1 MKIQIRKQTTL
12 SGQVVRV
19 GEVHEASPSDGNF
32 LIGIGFAIL
41 APELAPEAAPKA
53 QPEEPKPK
61 PKRRRKS
68 GNDHEESGDQNHGS
82 QPAAE

>member
-32 LIGIGFAIL
+32 LIGIGLAIL
-41 APELAPEAAPKA
+41 APEVVPEA
-53 QPEEPKPK
+53 PKPK
-61 PKRRRKS
+61 SKRRRKS
-68 GNDHEESGDQNHGS
+68 TNDHPESGDQNHAIVALGK
-82 QPAAE
+82 

>member
-32 LIGIGFAIL
+32 LIGIGLAIL
-41 APELAPEAAPKA
+41 APEVVPEAAPKA
-53 QPEEPKPK
+53 APEEPKPK
-61 PKRRRKS
+61 PAARRRAK
-68 GNDHEESGDQNHGS
+68 Q
-82 QPAAE
+82 

>member
-41 APELAPEAAPKA
+41 APEVEHEAS
-53 QPEEPKPK
+53 KPK
-61 PKRRRKS
+61 PKRRRKPI
-68 GNDHEESGDQNHGS
+68 NDHQESGDQNDS
-82 QPAAE
+82 PESSAE

>member
-41 APELAPEAAPKA
+41 APEKEPEA
-53 QPEEPKPK
+53 PKPK
-61 PKRRRKS
+61 PKRRRKPT
-68 GNDHEESGDQNHGS
+68 NDHQESGHQDYGFE
-82 QPAAE
+82 PAAE

>member
-41 APELAPEAAPKA
+41 APEVEPEA
-53 QPEEPKPK
+53 PKPK
-61 PKRRRKS
+61 PKRRRKPI
-68 GNDHEESGDQNHGS
+68 NDHQESGDQNDS
-82 QPAAE
+82 FESSAE

>member
-32 LIGIGFAIL
+32 LIGIGLAIL
-41 APELAPEAAPKA
+41 APEVVPEAAPK
-53 QPEEPKPK
+53 EHKPK
-61 PKRRRKS
+61 PKRRRKPIH
-68 GNDHEESGDQNHGS
+68 DHEESGDQNHGS

>member
-41 APELAPEAAPKA
+41 APEKEPEA
-53 QPEEPKPK
+53 PKPK
-61 PKRRRKS
+61 PKRRRKPI
-68 GNDHEESGDQNHGS
+68 NDHQQSGDENHGS
-82 QPAAE
+82 EPSGE

>member
-41 APELAPEAAPKA
+41 APEKEPEA
-53 QPEEPKPK
+53 PKPK
-61 PKRRRKS
+61 PKRRRKPINDYQEF
-68 GNDHEESGDQNHGS
+68 GNQNHGS
-82 QPAAE
+82 EPSAE

>member
-41 APELAPEAAPKA
+41 APEVVQEKAKDVSVDIAEPKTKTSRRRPKA
-53 QPEEPKPK
+53 
-61 PKRRRKS
+61 S
-68 GNDHEESGDQNHGS
+68 
-82 QPAAE
+82 

>member
-41 APELAPEAAPKA
+41 APEVVPEA
-53 QPEEPKPK
+53 PKPK
-61 PKRRRKS
+61 TTTRRRAKQS
-68 GNDHEESGDQNHGS
+68 
-82 QPAAE
+82 

>member
-19 GEVHEASPSDGNF
+19 GEVHEASLSDGNF

-41 APELAPEAAPKA
+41 APEVAPEVPKA
-53 QPEEPKPK
+53 MPEESKPK

-68 GNDHEESGDQNHGS
+68 GNDNEESGDQNHGS
-82 QPAAE
+82 QPAAK

>member
-41 APELAPEAAPKA
+41 APEVVPEA
-53 QPEEPKPK
+53 PKPK
-61 PKRRRKS
+61 PKRRRKPT
-68 GNDHEESGDQNHGS
+68 NDHQESGDKNHGS
-82 QPAAE
+82 ELAAE

>member
-41 APELAPEAAPKA
+41 APEVESEA
-53 QPEEPKPK
+53 PKPK
-61 PKRRRKS
+61 PKRRRKPI
-68 GNDHEESGDQNHGS
+68 NDHQESGDQNDS
-82 QPAAE
+82 SESSAE

>member
-32 LIGIGFAIL
+32 LIGIGLAIL
-41 APELAPEAAPKA
+41 APEMVSQTAPKA
-53 QPEEPKPK
+53 APEEPKPK
-61 PKRRRKS
+61 PAARRRAK
-68 GNDHEESGDQNHGS
+68 Q
-82 QPAAE
+82 